1 MKELA
6 IDLMEKFCKTEAV
19 VLATTDFGDA
29 NRVVSF
35 YTKEFGKI
43 EANAYNCRRAKS
55 PISGAMQMF
64 NHISLEFI
72 KSSPVYRV
80 HEADII
86 DFYNISENLSKL
98 AYASILFELVN
109 KMSPIG
115 QVDNSVYTL
124 LLKALKAFDKRNPR
138 IVALISSC
146 QFIQLSG
153 FAIEYPQSLEK
164 LFELLINFDW
174 KDSAKFSL
182 KSGELEAAEKFF
194 YNYAQSVLES
204 PLNSLK
210 FLNMIQSSVA

>member
-1 MKELA
+1 
-6 IDLMEKFCKTEAV
+6 MEKFCKTEAV

-43 EANAYNCRRAKS
+43 EANAYSCRRAKS
-55 PISGAMQMF
+55 PLSGAMQMF
-64 NHISLEFI
+64 NHISLEFVR
-72 KSSPVYRV
+72 SSPVYRV

-86 DFYNISENLSKL
+86 NFYSISDDLSKL

-115 QVDNSVYTL
+115 QVDNSVFNL
-124 LLKALKAFDKRNPR
+124 LLNALKAFDKRNPR
-138 IVALISSC
+138 IAALISSC

-153 FAIEYPQSLEK
+153 FAIEYPKSMDK
-164 LFELLINFDW
+164 LFELLMNFDW
-174 KDSAKFSL
+174 NDSAKFTL
-182 KSGELEAAEKFF
+182 KSGELEAAEKSF
-194 YNYAQSVLES
+194 YRYAQSILES

-210 FLNMIQSSVA
+210 FLQMIQSSVS

>member
-1 MKELA
+1 
-6 IDLMEKFCKTEAV
+6 MEKFCKTEAV

-43 EANAYNCRRAKS
+43 EANAYSCRRAKS
-55 PISGAMQMF
+55 PLSGAMQMF
-64 NHISLEFI
+64 NHISLEFVR
-72 KSSPVYRV
+72 SSPVYRV

-86 DFYNISENLSKL
+86 NFYSISEDLSKL

-115 QVDNSVYTL
+115 QVDNSVFNL
-124 LLKALKAFDKRNPR
+124 LLNALKAFDNRNPR
-138 IVALISSC
+138 IAALISSC

-153 FAIEYPQSLEK
+153 FAIEYPKSMDK
-164 LFELLINFDW
+164 LFEMFMNFDW
-174 KDSAKFSL
+174 QDSAKFTL
-182 KSGELEAAEKFF
+182 KSGELEAAEKSF
-194 YNYAQSVLES
+194 YRYAQSILES

-210 FLNMIQSSVA
+210 FLQMIQSSVS

>member
-1 MKELA
+1 
-6 IDLMEKFCKTEAV
+6 MEKFCKTEAV

-43 EANAYNCRRAKS
+43 EANAYSCRRAKS
-55 PISGAMQMF
+55 PLSGAMQMF

-72 KSSPVYRV
+72 RSSPVYRV

-86 DFYNISENLSKL
+86 NFYSISEDLSKL

-109 KMSPIG
+109 KMSPMG
-115 QVDNSVYTL
+115 QVDNSVFNL
-124 LLKALKAFDKRNPR
+124 LLNALKAFDKRNPR
-138 IVALISSC
+138 IAALISSC

-153 FAIEYPQSLEK
+153 FAIEYPKSMDK
-164 LFELLINFDW
+164 LFELLMNFDW
-174 KDSAKFSL
+174 QDSSKFTL
-182 KSGELEAAEKFF
+182 KSGELEAAEKNF
-194 YNYAQSVLES
+194 YGYAQSILES

-210 FLNMIQSSVA
+210 FLQMIQSSVS

>member
-115 QVDNSVYTL
+115 QVDKSVYTL

-164 LFELLINFDW
+164 LFELLINFGW

>member
-1 MKELA
+1 
-6 IDLMEKFCKTEAV
+6 MENFCKAEAV

-55 PISGAMQMF
+55 SLSGAMQMF
-64 NHISLEFI
+64 NHISLEFV
-72 KSSPVYRV
+72 KTSPVYRV

-86 DFYNISENLSKL
+86 NFYNISEDLSKL

-109 KMSPIG
+109 KMSPLG
-115 QVDNSVYTL
+115 QADNSVFNL
-124 LLKALKAFDKRNPR
+124 LLNALKAFDKRNPR
-138 IVALISSC
+138 IAALISSC

-153 FAIEYPQSLEK
+153 FAIEYPPSMEK
-164 LFELLINFDW
+164 FFELLMNFDW
-174 KDSAKFSL
+174 KDSTKFTL
-182 KSGELEAAEKFF
+182 KSGELNSAEKTF
-194 YNYAQSVLES
+194 YNYAQSILES

-210 FLNMIQSSVA
+210 FLQMIQSSV

>member
-1 MKELA
+1 
-6 IDLMEKFCKTEAV
+6 MEKFCKTEAV

-43 EANAYNCRRAKS
+43 EANAYSCRRAKS
-55 PISGAMQMF
+55 PLSGAMQMF
-64 NHISLEFI
+64 NHISLEFV

-86 DFYNISENLSKL
+86 NFYSISEDLSKL

-109 KMSPIG
+109 KMSPMG
-115 QVDNSVYTL
+115 QVDNSVFNL
-124 LLKALKAFDKRNPR
+124 LLNALKAFDKRNPR
-138 IVALISSC
+138 IAALISSC

-153 FAIEYPQSLEK
+153 FAIEYPKSMDK
-164 LFELLINFDW
+164 LFELLMNFDW
-174 KDSAKFSL
+174 QDSSKFTL
-182 KSGELEAAEKFF
+182 KSGELEAAEKSF
-194 YNYAQSVLES
+194 YRYAQSILES

-210 FLNMIQSSVA
+210 FLQMIQSSVS

>member
-1 MKELA
+1 
-6 IDLMEKFCKTEAV
+6 MEKFCKTEAV

-55 PISGAMQMF
+55 PLSGAMQMF

-72 KSSPVYRV
+72 RSSPVYRV

-86 DFYNISENLSKL
+86 NFYSISENLSKL

-109 KMSPIG
+109 KMSPMG
-115 QVDNSVYTL
+115 QVDNSVFNL
-124 LLKALKAFDKRNPR
+124 LLNALKAFDKRNPR
-138 IVALISSC
+138 IAAIISSC

-153 FAIEYPQSLEK
+153 FAIEYPKSMDK
-164 LFELLINFDW
+164 LFKLLMNFDW
-174 KDSAKFSL
+174 QDSTKFTL
-182 KSGELEAAEKFF
+182 KSGELEEAEKAF
-194 YNYAQSVLES
+194 YRYAQSILES

-210 FLNMIQSSVA
+210 FLHMIQSSVS

>member
-1 MKELA
+1 
-6 IDLMEKFCKTEAV
+6 MEKFCKTEAI

-35 YTKEFGKI
+35 YTREFGKI

-72 KSSPVYRV
+72 RSSPVYRV

-86 DFYNISENLSKL
+86 EFYNISENLSKL

-138 IVALISSC
+138 IAALISSC

-153 FAIEYPQSLEK
+153 FAIEYPPSLEK

-174 KDSAKFSL
+174 KDSTKFSL
-182 KSGELEAAEKFF
+182 KSGELEAAEKSF

>member
-1 MKELA
+1 
-6 IDLMEKFCKTEAV
+6 MENFCKAEAV

-55 PISGAMQMF
+55 SLSGAMQMF
-64 NHISLEFI
+64 NHISLEFV
-72 KSSPVYRV
+72 KTSPVYRV

-86 DFYNISENLSKL
+86 NFYNISEDLSKL

-109 KMSPIG
+109 KMSPLG
-115 QVDNSVYTL
+115 QADNSVFNL
-124 LLKALKAFDKRNPR
+124 LLNALKAFDKRNPR
-138 IVALISSC
+138 IAALISSC

-153 FAIEYPQSLEK
+153 FAIEYPPSMEK
-164 LFELLINFDW
+164 FFELLMNFDW
-174 KDSAKFSL
+174 KDSTKFTL
-182 KSGELEAAEKFF
+182 KSGELKSAEKTF
-194 YNYAQSVLES
+194 YNYAQSILES

-210 FLNMIQSSVA
+210 FLQMIQSSV

>member
-1 MKELA
+1 
-6 IDLMEKFCKTEAV
+6 MEKFCKTEAV

-43 EANAYNCRRAKS
+43 EANAYSCRRAKS
-55 PISGAMQMF
+55 PLSGAMQMF
-64 NHISLEFI
+64 NHISLEFVR
-72 KSSPVYRV
+72 SSPVYRV

-86 DFYNISENLSKL
+86 NFYSISEDLSKL

-115 QVDNSVYTL
+115 QVDNSVFNL
-124 LLKALKAFDKRNPR
+124 LLNALKAFDKRNPR
-138 IVALISSC
+138 IAALISSC

-153 FAIEYPQSLEK
+153 FAIEYPKSMDK
-164 LFELLINFDW
+164 LFKLLMNFDW
-174 KDSAKFSL
+174 QDSTKFTL
-182 KSGELEAAEKFF
+182 KSGELEAAEKSF
-194 YNYAQSVLES
+194 YRYSQSILES

-210 FLNMIQSSVA
+210 FLQMIQSSVS

>member
-1 MKELA
+1 
-6 IDLMEKFCKTEAV
+6 MEKFCKTEAV

-43 EANAYNCRRAKS
+43 EANAYSCRRAKS
-55 PISGAMQMF
+55 PLSGAMQMF
-64 NHISLEFI
+64 NHISLEFVR
-72 KSSPVYRV
+72 SSPVYRV

-86 DFYNISENLSKL
+86 NFYSISEDLSKL

-115 QVDNSVYTL
+115 QVDNSVFNL
-124 LLKALKAFDKRNPR
+124 LLNALKAFDNRNPR
-138 IVALISSC
+138 IAALISSC

-153 FAIEYPQSLEK
+153 FAIEYPKSMDK
-164 LFELLINFDW
+164 LFEMFMNFDW
-174 KDSAKFSL
+174 QDSTKFTL
-182 KSGELEAAEKFF
+182 KSGELEAAEKSF
-194 YNYAQSVLES
+194 YRYAQSILES

-210 FLNMIQSSVA
+210 FLQMIQSSVS

>member
-1 MKELA
+1 
-6 IDLMEKFCKTEAV
+6 MEKFCKTEAV

-43 EANAYNCRRAKS
+43 EANAYSCRRAKS
-55 PISGAMQMF
+55 PLSGAMQMF
-64 NHISLEFI
+64 NHISLEFVR
-72 KSSPVYRV
+72 SSPVYRV

-86 DFYNISENLSKL
+86 NFYSISEDLSKL

-115 QVDNSVYTL
+115 QVDNSVFNL
-124 LLKALKAFDKRNPR
+124 LLNALKAFDKRNPR
-138 IVALISSC
+138 IAALISSC

-153 FAIEYPQSLEK
+153 FAIEYPKSMDK
-164 LFELLINFDW
+164 LFELLMNFDW
-174 KDSAKFSL
+174 QDSSKFTL
-182 KSGELEAAEKFF
+182 KSGELEAAEKSF
-194 YNYAQSVLES
+194 YRYAQSILES

-210 FLNMIQSSVA
+210 FLQMIQSSVS

>member
-1 MKELA
+1 
-6 IDLMEKFCKTEAV
+6 MEKFCKTEAV

-43 EANAYNCRRAKS
+43 EANAYSCRRAKS
-55 PISGAMQMF
+55 PLSGAMQMF
-64 NHISLEFI
+64 NHISLEFVR
-72 KSSPVYRV
+72 SSPVYRV

-86 DFYNISENLSKL
+86 NFYSISENLSKL

-115 QVDNSVYTL
+115 QVDNSVFNL
-124 LLKALKAFDKRNPR
+124 LLNALKAFDKRNPR
-138 IVALISSC
+138 IAALISSC

-153 FAIEYPQSLEK
+153 FAIEYPKSMDK
-164 LFELLINFDW
+164 LFELLMNFDW
-174 KDSAKFSL
+174 QDSSKFTL
-182 KSGELEAAEKFF
+182 KSGELEAAEKRF
-194 YNYAQSVLES
+194 YRYAQSILES

-210 FLNMIQSSVA
+210 FLQMIQSSVS

>member
-115 QVDNSVYTL
+115 QVDKSVYTL